1 MSAEQNDGCDCTE
14 LCDMGPTCPGG
25 MLAQL
30 PGSGC
35 ARTLPAPDAA
45 TVKAGIRHTADTDAA
60 TRLARGLRGERP

>member
-1 MSAEQNDGCDCTE
+1 MSAADVYEGCDCTE

-35 ARTLPAPDAA
+35 ARMPAPSTP